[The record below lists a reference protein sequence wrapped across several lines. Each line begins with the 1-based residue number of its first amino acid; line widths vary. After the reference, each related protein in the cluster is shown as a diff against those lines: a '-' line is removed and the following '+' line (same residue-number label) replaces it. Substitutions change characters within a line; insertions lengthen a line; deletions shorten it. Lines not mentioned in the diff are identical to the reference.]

1 MSCKPN
7 LDMEFKNMGKKLSQ
21 DQLRAVNARRRGES
35 KMAAYK
41 MCLMTDRERNTVKER
56 TIKGR
61 ALRFFALPEVKAALD
76 MSDEE
81 FDDIYLKSVGKPS
94 KSQERMLKDAVD
106 KLHALN
112 VAKAIT
118 ESTNAVLKET
128 AEVEKAV
135 AQQVELSA
143 DQAFFESLQISKER
157 PDEIILTGT
166 ARFILKRAISEI
178 NARAKEIRDK
188 RINPLHK
195 DASAF
200 TATNLK
206 AVQIGVSIL
215 ENRTERYL
223 SAMQNNDSI
232 ALELLNRSIESIEIR
247 VDDYT
252 APIPATAL
260 AAQKKDEKESAQDV
274 AVAALE
280 EAVNDK

>member
-1 MSCKPN
+1 MFVKTKSYG
-7 LDMEFKNMGKKLSQ
+7 DSKNMGKKLTPN
-21 DQLRAVNARRRGES
+21 QLRAVNARRRGES

-41 MCLMTDRERNTVKER
+41 LCLMTDRERDTVKER
-56 TIKGR
+56 TIKAR
-61 ALRFFALPEVKAALD
+61 ALRFFALPEVIEALD
-76 MSDEE
+76 MTDEA
-81 FDDIYLKSVGKPS
+81 FDDIYIKSVGKPS

-118 ESTNAVLKET
+118 ESTNAVLQET

-135 AQQVELSA
+135 AKQVDLSA
-143 DQAFFESLQISKER
+143 DQAFFESLQMSKER

-188 RINPLHK
+188 QINPLHK

-200 TATNLK
+200 TAQNLK

-232 ALELLNRSIESIEIR
+232 ALELLNRSINSIEID

-260 AAQKKDEKESAQDV
+260 AAQAETSEQS
-274 AVAALE
+274 
-280 EAVNDK
+280 NDK